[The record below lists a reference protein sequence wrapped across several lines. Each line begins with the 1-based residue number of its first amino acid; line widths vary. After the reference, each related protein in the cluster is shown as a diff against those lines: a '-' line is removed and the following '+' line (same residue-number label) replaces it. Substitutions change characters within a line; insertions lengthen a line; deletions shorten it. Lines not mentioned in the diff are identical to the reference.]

1 VRVWAELRPGCVTMA
16 DETKDIPA
24 PRTAADRK
32 LGNEW
37 SDWDGAVESQWELN
51 EDQRVFIGFA
61 FLALLFVLLCGG
73 LIYYMIAPRL
83 EGWHHLLATV
93 VLVSLLAAGVAVLL
107 WFCALALPL
116 LTGRRLPWRMEPV
129 QRSFHLL
136 LPLVFRMGRSFGI
149 SRDRM
154 GNSFVNLSNALVRG
168 ARINTGSGPLLVLLP
183 HCLTPESRRGIQA
196 LAERFGALVHTV
208 PGGEKARKLIQD
220 HRPSRIIAVACE
232 RDLVAGLQDVAPV
245 IPTFAVPNCRPE
257 GPCKNTTVDL
267 RRIEEAMILLSPSSR

>member
-1 VRVWAELRPGCVTMA
+1 MAE
-16 DETKDIPA
+16 ETRDTPA
-24 PRTAADRK
+24 LKSAGRK

-37 SDWDGAVESQWELN
+37 ADWDGSVESRWALD
-51 EDQRVFIGFA
+51 EDQRIFIGFA
-61 FLALLFVLLCGG
+61 FLALLVILLCAG
-73 LIYYMIAPRL
+73 LVFYMISPRL
-83 EGWHHLLATV
+83 EGWHHHLSSAAFFI
-93 VLVSLLAAGVAVLL
+93 LLAAGAAVAL
-107 WFCALALPL
+107 WFCAMALPL
-116 LTGRRLPWRMEPV
+116 LTGRRLPWRMEMV

-136 LPLVFRMGRSFGI
+136 LPLVFRIGRSFGV

-168 ARINTGSGPLLVLLP
+168 ARINTSRGPLLVLLP
-183 HCLTPESRRGIQA
+183 HCLTPDSRRGIQA
-196 LAERFGALVHTV
+196 LAERYNALVHTV

-267 RRIEEAMILLSPSSR
+267 RRIEEALILFSPARS